1 MAKTALAA
9 TPEAALI
16 ASARLCSGRLTE
28 ETIMRTLNQSELTA
42 VSGGTNP
49 HLIAVNPGGQSNP
62 STRKNPNTTVIKTT
76 GKWN

>member
-1 MAKTALAA
+1 MRILKANELA
-9 TPEAALI
+9 
-16 ASARLCSGRLTE
+16 
-28 ETIMRTLNQSELTA
+28 A
-42 VSGGTNP
+42 VSGGVNP

>member
-1 MAKTALAA
+1 MRILET
-9 TPEAALI
+9 
-16 ASARLCSGRLTE
+16 TE
-28 ETIMRTLNQSELTA
+28 LKA

-62 STRKNPNTTVIKTT
+62 STLKNPNTTVIKTT